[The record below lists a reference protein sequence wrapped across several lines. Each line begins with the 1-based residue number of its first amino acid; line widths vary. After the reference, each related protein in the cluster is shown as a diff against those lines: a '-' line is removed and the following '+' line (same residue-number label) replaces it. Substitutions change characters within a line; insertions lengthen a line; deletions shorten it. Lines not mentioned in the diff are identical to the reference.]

1 MSDNRNLILALAAI
15 LLAPAFS
22 GTGMSEVLF
31 DGMTWYQSKDPT
43 GRLATNDEGHLVW
56 QCRKP
61 DQLVAHLKSPLNIS
75 GAGDVAEFR
84 ILWKSSGQVLGP
96 DCRRKLCHDDCVICL
111 AGTGDFRMGLFDSSG
126 SRRVARD
133 GEGLESDVFKGWR
146 GYQWRLSPH
155 LQADEPKRW
164 YEPKPD
170 GSRESHTNTRFWKR
184 VTPAARSL
192 LASKKSW
199 STMGYEPFD
208 GGFEVPQNE
217 FRLLSFKIK
226 RQSDTHINVS
236 ITLNGKTFTRTDS
249 DPNNQP
255 EKIDTFA
262 IHMPNARPY
271 HKVVLAPAKRQSGS
285 FDSRTAPGECSPSAK
300 PNEKIGKE

>member
-15 LLAPAFS
+15 LLAPGFS

-31 DGMTWYQSKDPT
+31 DRMTWYQSKDPT

-84 ILWKSSGQVLGP
+84 ILWKSNGQVLGP

-126 SRRVARD
+126 GWRVARD
-133 GEGLESDVFKGWR
+133 GEGLESDIFKGWW
-146 GYQWRLSPH
+146 GYQWRFSPH
-155 LQADEPKRW
+155 LQASEPKRW

-170 GSRESHTNTRFWKR
+170 GTRESHTNTRFWKR
-184 VTPAARSL
+184 VKPADRSL

-226 RQSDTHINVS
+226 RQSDTHITVS

-271 HKVVLAPAKRQSGS
+271 HKVVLAPAKRPSGS
-285 FDSRTAPGECSPSAK
+285 FDSQTASGECSSSAK
-300 PNEKIGKE
+300 PNKNFEK

>member
-1 MSDNRNLILALAAI
+1 MKSNENPRRTIKDEAQGMSEKRNLIFALAGI
-15 LLAPAFS
+15 LVAAGLA
-22 GTGMSEVLF
+22 GTGVSKALF
-31 DGMTWYQSKDPT
+31 DGMTWYHSEDSA
-43 GRLATNDEGHLVW
+43 GRLFTNDDGHLVW

-61 DQLVAHLKSPLNIS
+61 DQLVVHFSSPLKIS
-75 GAGDVAEFR
+75 SPGDVAEFR
-84 ILWKSSGQVLGP
+84 VLWKSSGEILGR
-96 DCRRKLCHDDCVICL
+96 DCREKLCHDDCVICL

-126 SRRVARD
+126 GRRVRRD

-146 GYQWRLSPH
+146 GYQWRFSPH
-155 LQADEPKRW
+155 LQAGEPKRW

-184 VTPAARSL
+184 VTPADRSP
-192 LASKKSW
+192 LASRKSW
-199 STMGYEPFD
+199 STMGYEPFA

-226 RQSDTHINVS
+226 RKSATHITVS
-236 ITLNGKTFTRTDS
+236 ITLNGKTFTRTDN

-271 HKVVLAPAKRQSGS
+271 HKVILAPAKGFLRI
-285 FDSRTAPGECSPSAK
+285 P
-300 PNEKIGKE
+300 